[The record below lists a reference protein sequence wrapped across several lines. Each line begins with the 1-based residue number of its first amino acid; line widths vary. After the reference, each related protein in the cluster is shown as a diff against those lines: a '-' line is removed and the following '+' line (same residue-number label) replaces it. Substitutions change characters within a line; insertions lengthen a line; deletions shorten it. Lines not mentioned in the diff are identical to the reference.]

1 MITQNHG
8 LTTKRLK
15 HFSLHGKNKMKTNF
29 EAPDIPVEIDDKLE
43 KKIHDWLKSILPTT
57 EATITFTKVDGTER
71 VMKCTL
77 EESKLPPVVI
87 KEDAKPRKQ
96 SDSTKALRVFDLEK
110 GEWRSFTIKNIKRI
124 ELTIG

>member
-1 MITQNHG
+1 MT
-8 LTTKRLK
+8 
-15 HFSLHGKNKMKTNF
+15 F
-29 EAPDIPVEIDDKLE
+29 EAPTIPTVIDDKLE
-43 KKIHDWLKSILPTT
+43 KQIFNWLKGILPTT

-77 EESKLPPVVI
+77 EANKLPPIVV

-110 GEWRSFTIKNIKRI
+110 QEWRSFTIKNLKRI
-124 ELTIG
+124 ELTIS

>member
-1 MITQNHG
+1 
-8 LTTKRLK
+8 
-15 HFSLHGKNKMKTNF
+15 MKTNF

-77 EESKLPPVVI
+77 EADKLPPVVI

-124 ELTIG
+124 ELTID

>member
-1 MITQNHG
+1 M
-8 LTTKRLK
+8 TTE
-15 HFSLHGKNKMKTNF
+15 FT
-29 EAPDIPVEIDDKLE
+29 APSIPTEIDDKLE
-43 KKIHDWLKSILPTT
+43 KQIYNWLKGILPTT

-77 EESKLPPVVI
+77 EASKLPPAVV

-110 GEWRSFTIKNIKRI
+110 QEWRSFTIKNIKRI
-124 ELTIG
+124 ELTIS

>member
-1 MITQNHG
+1 M
-8 LTTKRLK
+8 
-15 HFSLHGKNKMKTNF
+15 TNTF
-29 EAPDIPVEIDDKLE
+29 INSVLPEIDDKLE
-43 KKIHDWLKSILPTT
+43 KQIYDWLKGILPNT

-77 EESKLPPVVI
+77 EASKLPPVVV

-110 GEWRSFTIKNIKRI
+110 GEWRSFTIKNLKRI